1 MERFLRVI
9 DRISEITGRMASI
22 LVVILTLAICY
33 DIFMRYVFAKPSFWA
48 YDMTIMLYGSFAILG
63 AAYCHYL
70 GGHVRMDLLY
80 GKLSTRGKAIA
91 DIVGYLILFFPLMII
106 LVYKCGQHAIW
117 SMSFGERSSASA
129 WRPYLGP
136 FKLIIAYGLT
146 LFLLQGI
153 ADFLRRIVTAVTGVK
168 HES

>member
-9 DRISEITGRMASI
+9 DRVSEITGRMASI
-22 LVVILTLAICY
+22 LVIILTIAICY

-70 GGHVRMDLLY
+70 KGHVRMDLIY
-80 GKLSTRGKAIA
+80 GKLSPRGKAIA
-91 DIVGYLILFFPLMII
+91 DIVGYLLLFFPLMSV
-106 LVYKCGQHAIW
+106 LVYKCGEHAIW

-136 FKLIIAYGLT
+136 FKLIIAYGLA
-146 LFLLQGI
+146 LFLVQGI
-153 ADFLRRIVTAVTGVK
+153 ADFLRRIAVAVTGVE